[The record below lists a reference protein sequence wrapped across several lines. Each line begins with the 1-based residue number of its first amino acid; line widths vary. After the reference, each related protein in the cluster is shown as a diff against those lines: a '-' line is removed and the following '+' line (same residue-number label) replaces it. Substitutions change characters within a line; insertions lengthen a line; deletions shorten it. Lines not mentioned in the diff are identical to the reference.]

1 MKKYLMIL
9 IVLLV
14 SGCHTGVRKP
24 IIEELTVKELRT
36 AIKNNP
42 RFEILYPRIREIG
55 RWVSSGDTLR
65 QAKFGTVTYEQAA
78 SYMLFNIPREDF
90 IAEYRE
96 LHPNCDSL
104 RKIAASII
112 RFYRK
117 NQPDSL
123 VNITFVQ
130 KSQKYRTDGV
140 VGYNNIYEFRIT
152 PLKGEISR
160 LDFKFDFRSKDN
172 FTTDYGDCQVW
183 KPISRITSIKC
194 STNNVSFKTTQ
205 ELKEDYYFHYT
216 INDVWYNGIKWGKLP
231 DSVKECVFAFNPL
244 NEGALDWV
252 VKDTIDS
259 DYTTFDDF
267 YKERMSRIKHQKYP
281 VVSELF
287 EKYSKYKWY
296 LDRNISS
303 D

>member
-1 MKKYLMIL
+1 MKKYLIIL
-9 IVLLV
+9 FVLLV

-24 IIEELTVKELRT
+24 IVEELTVKELRT

-42 RFEILYPRIREIG
+42 EFEFLYPRIREIG

-65 QAKFGTVTYEQAA
+65 QAKFGIVTYKQAA
-78 SYMLFNIPREDF
+78 SFMLFNIPREHF
-90 IAEYRE
+90 IAEYRD

-104 RKIAASII
+104 RNKASSII
-112 RFYRK
+112 RFYKK

-123 VNITFVQ
+123 VSISFVQ
-130 KSQKYRTDGV
+130 KTQKHRTDDVIGH
-140 VGYNNIYEFRIT
+140 YNIYEFIIT
-152 PLKGEISR
+152 PLKGEINR
-160 LDFKFDFRSKDN
+160 LDFKFDFRSEEN
-172 FTTDYGDCQVW
+172 FATDSGYCQVW
-183 KPISRITSIKC
+183 KPISEITSIKC
-194 STNNVSFKTTQ
+194 STNYVSFKTTQ

-216 INDVWYNGIKWGKLP
+216 INDVWYNGIKWSKLP
-231 DSVKECVFAFNPL
+231 DIVKECVYSSNPYY
-244 NEGALDWV
+244 EWALDRV

-267 YKERMSRIKHQKYP
+267 YKQQISSIKHQKYP

-287 EKYSKYKWY
+287 EKYSEYKWY
-296 LDRNISS
+296 ADRNISS